1 MLTCGASCP
10 DAIIEG
16 VLMRILSFFPD
27 AKPIEEIME
36 AFAI

>member
-16 VLMRILSFFPD
+16 VLTRMLSFFPD
-27 AKPIEEIME
+27 ARSLDEVMGEVL
-36 AFAI
+36 